1 MTLRRLLKGMVIP
14 VLLLM
19 GFAALAQ
26 KTISVSGKVS
36 DSKDGTPL
44 VGVSVT
50 VKGTATGT
58 STDANGIFNIKAP
71 ENATLVFSYVGFGTI
86 EKPVGAGAMD
96 VTMEGAKSPLNEV
109 VVIGYGTAR
118 KKDLTGAVS
127 TVTSKDFQKGIF
139 TTPEQMIAGKVA
151 GVSIVSNGGR
161 PGAGSTIRIRG
172 GSSLN
177 ASNDPLIVVDGV
189 PLDNNGINGAA
200 NPLSFINS
208 NDIESYTILK
218 DASAAAIYGSRAN
231 NGVVIITTKKGKSG
245 KLKVNFSSTNSLATV
260 PKMVDVL
267 SADQV
272 RELVNTYGNATQK
285 RQVGTASTDWQNEIY
300 QNAFGTDNN
309 ISLSGGVKWLPYR
322 FTVGYYNQDGILKTD
337 NLQRTSLSLAL
348 NPTFFN
354 NHLKVDLNLK
364 GAMQDTRFANAGAI
378 GTAVGFDPTQPVM
391 SGDKRY
397 GGYYEWRE
405 PNGEL
410 VLNRANNPLGML
422 EQTFDEQK
430 PNRSIGNLQLDYKFH
445 FLPELRANANMAY
458 DISKSTGTYFVD
470 SSAASNYSTKGT
482 YSESKQEKNNT
493 VFDLYLNYA
502 KDIKSIKSRVD
513 VTAGYSYNNFKTKN
527 YFYRGYNANRDTIAG
542 TKPPDFPYDIPENNL
557 QSYWA
562 RLIYNYDSRFFLTAS
577 LRRDGSSRFA
587 PENRWGF
594 FPSVGLAW
602 NIKNESFM
610 EKDNTFSDLKLRVG
624 YGHTGQQDGIG
635 NYDWQPR
642 YGLGGQNSAYQF
654 GNTYYQTYTPFG
666 FNSAL
671 KWEELRSYNA
681 AVDFGFLKG
690 RITGSVDF
698 YYRESQDLLNS
709 VPQATGTNFSAY
721 ILANV
726 GTLENKGVE
735 ISLNTQIVKK
745 PDFTWDFGVNAT
757 YNQNKITKLTVVD
770 DPTYKGIPTGSADA
784 VNGFVQLHAVGH
796 PRNTFFLYQQV
807 YDASGKP
814 IEGLFED
821 RNRDGI
827 INDNDRYL
835 NHSAVGDY
843 MFGFSSNVAVKKFT
857 AGFVMR
863 ASLNNYVYNN
873 VNSNRARLN
882 QVLGSYIIGNA
893 ASNFLDTRFVGTI
906 DVQPISDYY
915 VENASFLRMDNLYV
929 GYDFGRILKGEVAL
943 RATGSVQNV
952 FTITN
957 YTGLDPEISNGIDR
971 NLYPRPRTFSIGL
984 NLDF

>member
-1 MTLRRLLKGMVIP
+1 
-14 VLLLM
+14 
-19 GFAALAQ
+19 
-26 KTISVSGKVS
+26 
-36 DSKDGTPL
+36 
-44 VGVSVT
+44 
-50 VKGTATGT
+50 
-58 STDANGIFNIKAP
+58 
-71 ENATLVFSYVGFGTI
+71 
-86 EKPVGAGAMD
+86 
-96 VTMEGAKSPLNEV
+96 
-109 VVIGYGTAR
+109 
-118 KKDLTGAVS
+118 
-127 TVTSKDFQKGIF
+127 
-139 TTPEQMIAGKVA
+139 MIAGKVA

-245 KLKVNFSSTNSLATV
+245 KLKVNFSTVNSLSTV
-260 PKMVDVL
+260 TKTVDVL
-267 SADQV
+267 DANQV
-272 RELVNTYGNATQK
+272 RELVKASGSATQK
-285 RQVGTASTDWQNEIY
+285 NQVGTATTDWQDQIY
-300 QNAFGTDNN
+300 QDAFGTDNN

-322 FTVGYYNQDGILKTD
+322 FTVGYFNQNGILKTD

-348 NPTFFN
+348 NPTFFD

-364 GAMQDTRFANAGAI
+364 GAMQDTRFANGGAI
-378 GTAVGFDPTQPVM
+378 GTAVGFDPTQPVY
-391 SGDKRY
+391 SNDKRY
-397 GGYYEWRE
+397 GGYFEWRE
-405 PNGEL
+405 PNGTL
-410 VLNRANNPLGML
+410 VLNRANNPLGLL

-445 FLPELRANANMAY
+445 FLPELRANVNMAY

-470 SSAASNYSTKGT
+470 SSAASNYLTKGT
-482 YSESKQEKNNT
+482 SSESKQEKNNT
-493 VFDLYLNYA
+493 VFDFYLNYA
-502 KDIKSIKSRVD
+502 KDFKSIKSRVD
-513 VTAGYSYNNFKTKN
+513 ATAGYSYNNFRTKN
-527 YFYRGYNANRDTIAG
+527 YFYRGYNALGDTIAG
-542 TKPPDFPYDIPENNL
+542 SKPPNFPYDIPENNL

-577 LRRDGSSRFA
+577 IRRDGSSRFA
-587 PENRWGF
+587 PENRWGL
-594 FPSVGLAW
+594 FPSLGLAW
-602 NIKNESFM
+602 NVRNESFM
-610 EKDNTFSDLKLRVG
+610 KDSKTFSDLKFRVG
-624 YGHTGQQDGIG
+624 YGLTGQQEGIG

-642 YGLGGQNSAYQF
+642 YGLGGQNAAYQL
-654 GNTYYQTYTPFG
+654 GNTFYQTYTPFG
-666 FNSAL
+666 FNSSL
-671 KWEELRSYNA
+671 KWEELTSYNA
-681 AVDFGFLKG
+681 AVDFGFAKG
-690 RITGSVDF
+690 RVTGSIDF

-735 ISLNTQIVKK
+735 ISLNTQLVKK
-745 PDFTWDFGVNAT
+745 TNFTWDFGVNAT
-757 YNQNKITKLTVVD
+757 YNANKITKLTVVD

-784 VNGFVQLHAVGH
+784 VNGFVQLHAVGY
-796 PRNTFFLYQQV
+796 PRNSFYLYQQV
-807 YDASGKP
+807 YDGSGKP

-843 MFGFSSNVAVKKFT
+843 LFGFSSNVSVKKFS

-863 ASLNNYVYNN
+863 ATLNNYVYNN
-873 VNSNRARLN
+873 INSNRGRQN
-882 QVLGSYIIGNA
+882 QVLGAYIIGNA
-893 ASNFLDTRFVGTI
+893 TTNYLDTRFIGNV

-929 GYDFGRILKGEVAL
+929 GYDFGKVFKSEATL

-952 FTITN
+952 FVLTN
-957 YTGLDPEISNGIDR
+957 YSGLDPEHGNGIDR